1 MTNVFKTEEGEYL
14 TYPDGDTATPQE
26 IEQFGAEKAGQHVPT
41 NPVDDELDEILYD
54 MHSHGRNCFC
64 DGQEDEIDSSVKQAL
79 LAWRSQGVGEANG
92 STSDG
97 YHTFDELYEFRM
109 LYNAKWFNDLAWYH
123 DEYGQGP
130 LPVKSKRHSDGEL
143 CFGGGWFVVSVQL
156 ESGQVTNHYKLED
169 WTLFQIDEVDK
180 APEWDGHSPQDVIKR
195 LRADLEKTS

>member
-1 MTNVFKTEEGEYL
+1 M
-14 TYPDGDTATPQE
+14 
-26 IEQFGAEKAGQHVPT
+26 T
-41 NPVDDELDEILYD
+41 NPVDDETLDDIDQTLGELARGIAV
-54 MHSHGRNCFC
+54 SIVTG
-64 DGQEDEIDSSVKQAL
+64 DEPAMAEAL
-79 LAWRSQGVGEANG
+79 EKASKSLHAWHSQGVGEVNG

-169 WTLFQIDEVDK
+169 WALFQIDEVDE

-195 LRADLEKTS
+195 LRSDLEKTS